1 MWFSLRRT
9 TYVVAGESGE
19 VGNPAA
25 LGMTKRKGRW
35 VRGERL
41 LNRNIFILIGGPQV
55 HPTARGEDRVKG
67 QGGCWGAIEDA
78 ALAGSKG
85 SA

>member
-25 LGMTKRKGRW
+25 LGMTKRRGWW
-35 VRGERL
+35 VGGERL
-41 LNRNIFILIGGPQV
+41 LTEIF
-55 HPTARGEDRVKG
+55 
-67 QGGCWGAIEDA
+67 
-78 ALAGSKG
+78 S
-85 SA
+85 SS